1 MSNNCLKAKSFILLL
16 LMKSN
21 RQKQR
26 FCHPKMADLKAWSHG
41 VRKANSFLAA
51 YSQYAHTSEK
61 LSRKLI
67 IQCVLVV
74 KNKTV
79 KWNYF
84 NCLRAE

>member
-41 VRKANSFLAA
+41 VRKANYHNSIKYGKNCLLLMFAFLAVLLT
-51 YSQYAHTSEK
+51 HIK
-61 LSRKLI
+61 LTFKLG
-67 IQCVLVV
+67 VFRFREVA
-74 KNKTV
+74 
-79 KWNYF
+79 WF
-84 NCLRAE
+84 

>member
-41 VRKANSFLAA
+41 VRNIEIIKEKRRHPDINSVKLAG
-51 YSQYAHTSEK
+51 QIEV
-61 LSRKLI
+61 
-67 IQCVLVV
+67 C
-74 KNKTV
+74 
-79 KWNYF
+79 
-84 NCLRAE
+84 